1 MTLLTTAAP
10 RIAEAGVRLSP
21 NPPAG
26 GKVESRAPRPPPA
39 MTRLP
44 HLLALASAVFSA
56 FAAIF
61 IRQGLRGGDPQT
73 GFGINL
79 LVGAIGLWTAV
90 LLLPAGPA
98 RLDGIVLFALS
109 GLIGTF
115 GGRLF
120 RFLSID
126 KVGAAV
132 SSALIG
138 LSPFVAAGLAIGLLG
153 EPVTLPIVAGTVVIV
168 AGTILLT
175 ASGRRVGFRAWHVIL
190 PLLSATCFGAVAIL
204 RKLGVGST
212 GPVLGF
218 AVTVTTALALFLVV
232 TAITRSYRRMSCTR
246 RSLTYFVGAGVAENV
261 SVLLTVFALKVGHV
275 SVVTP
280 LTSAAPLFVLV
291 LAPIFLGDVE
301 PLTLRVIVGTVLIV
315 LGVYAITLF

>member
-1 MTLLTTAAP
+1 
-10 RIAEAGVRLSP
+10 
-21 NPPAG
+21 
-26 GKVESRAPRPPPA
+26 

-44 HLLALASAVFSA
+44 HLLALASAVCSA
-56 FAAIF
+56 FASIF
-61 IRQGLRGGDPQT
+61 IRQGLRGGDAQS

-79 LVGAIGLWTAV
+79 LVGATGLWAAV

-98 RLDGIVLFALS
+98 RLDGLALFALS

-138 LSPFVAAGLAIGLLG
+138 LAPFISAALAISLLG
-153 EPVTLPIVAGTVVIV
+153 EAITLPIVVGTVVIV
-168 AGTILLT
+168 GGTILLT

-190 PLLSATCFGAVAIL
+190 PLLSATCFGVVAIL

-218 AVTVTTALALFLVV
+218 AVTVTTALTLFVI
-232 TAITRSYRRMSCTR
+232 TSAITRNYRRMSCSR
-246 RSLTYFVGAGVAENV
+246 RSVAYFVAAGVAENA

-291 LAPIFLGDVE
+291 LAPMFLGDVE
-301 PLTLRVIVGTVLIV
+301 PLTLRVVVGTVLIV
-315 LGVYAITLF
+315 LGVYAITVF